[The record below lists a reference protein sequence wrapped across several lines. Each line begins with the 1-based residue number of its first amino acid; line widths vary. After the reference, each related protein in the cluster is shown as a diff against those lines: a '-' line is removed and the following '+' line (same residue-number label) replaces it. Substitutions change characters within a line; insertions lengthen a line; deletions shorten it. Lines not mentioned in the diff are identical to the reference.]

1 MMTVQLGEI
10 EITIVSGGP
19 FRLDGGGMFG
29 IVPKALWERTNP
41 ADERNRIQ
49 LDTNCA
55 LLRVGGRAE
64 GPPLGRSASRRI
76 LIDTG
81 NGTKLSERDREI
93 FAIDPSVT
101 LVGSLAAAGVTPE
114 EIDVVLL
121 THLHLDHVGGGTYR
135 DADGTIRPTFPRARY
150 VIQRGEWEDA
160 VANRSTMRTSYRPE
174 NLLPLQEAGVLDLIE
189 GDVEVA
195 PGVRTLVTGGHT
207 RRHQSVRLES
217 GSARGIYFGDLI
229 PTMSH
234 LKGPYNMAYDLYP
247 YDTMQRKLALLE
259 EAARND
265 WLVLYDHD
273 PQTRAGRVRPDGK
286 GGFAHAPL

>member
-1 MMTVQLGEI
+1 MTTFQLGDI
-10 EITIVSGGP
+10 EITTVSGGP

-29 IVPKALWERTNP
+29 IVPKVLWERTNP
-41 ADERNRIQ
+41 ADERNRIL

-55 LLRVGGRAE
+55 LLRTGGRR
-64 GPPLGRSASRRI
+64 L

-93 FAIDPSVT
+93 FAIDPSIT

-121 THLHLDHVGGGTYR
+121 THLHLDHVGGGTYCEP
-135 DADGTIRPTFPRARY
+135 DGTIRPTFPRARY
-150 VIQRGEWEDA
+150 VVQRGEWEDA
-160 VANRSTMRTSYRPE
+160 VANRSTMRTSYRLE

-195 PGVRTLVTGGHT
+195 PGVCTLVTGGHT
-207 RRHQSVRLES
+207 RRHQAVRLES
-217 GSARGIYFGDLI
+217 GAARGIYFAGLI
-229 PTMSH
+229 PTTSH
-234 LKGPYNMAYDLYP
+234 LRGPYNMAYDLYP
-247 YDTMQRKLALLE
+247 FDTMQRKLALLE
-259 EAARND
+259 QAARDD

-273 PQTRAGRVRPDGK
+273 PLTRAGRVRPDGK
-286 GGFAHAPL
+286 GGFVHVPL

>member
-1 MMTVQLGEI
+1 MTTLQLGDI

-55 LLRVGGRAE
+55 LLRVQG
-64 GPPLGRSASRRI
+64 RRI

-81 NGTKLSERDREI
+81 NGTKLSDRDREI
-93 FAIDPSVT
+93 FAIDPAIT
-101 LVGSLAAAGVTPE
+101 LVGSLAAAGVTPA

-121 THLHLDHVGGGTYR
+121 THLHLDHVGGGTVR
-135 DADGTIRPTFPRARY
+135 EPDGAIRPAFPRARY
-150 VIQRGEWEDA
+150 VIQRGEWEDG
-160 VANRSTMRTSYRPE
+160 VANRSTMRTSYRLE
-174 NLLPLQEAGVLDLIE
+174 NLLPLRDAGVLDLIE

-207 RRHQSVRLES
+207 RWHQAVRLES
-217 GSARGIYFGDLI
+217 GAARGIYFADI
-229 PTMSH
+229 VPTTSH

-259 EAARND
+259 EAARDD

-273 PQTRAGRVRPDGK
+273 PHVRAARVRADDK
-286 GGFAHAPL
+286 GNFVHAPL